1 MAVDKD
7 KLLEEASF
15 IRFCKIVL
23 GWDYFALLREAD
35 VTHIF
40 LALVDIHV
48 YAIDIKVLIFFPLSF
63 FLSFFFILW
72 NQKEKQKER
81 RKKGNESA
89 TSGLREVKNTYK
101 DVDDYLATFE
111 PLLFEEVKAQI
122 IQKKDDEEGSSPSSY
137 FY

>member
-35 VTHIF
+35 VTHLSLF
-40 LALVDIHV
+40 LVDIHV
-48 YAIDIKVLIFFPLSF
+48 YTIDIKVLIFFLFLSF
-63 FLSFFFILW
+63 FLSFFLFKW
-72 NQKEKQKER
+72 NQKEKQRER
-81 RKKGNESA
+81 RKDDNEPA
-89 TSGLREVKNTYK
+89 TSGLREVKKTYK

-111 PLLFEEVKAQI
+111 PLLFEEVKALI
-122 IQKKDDEEGSSPSSY
+122 IQKKDDEEGSSS
-137 FY
+137 FYYY